1 MDYRRLLN
9 TLVSDEDITLI
20 TIHLRGESSPTLYGN
35 KVDSCVHKR
44 DEEHMTNEMYVL
56 YMDNGGTNPST
67 ASYFKTSDVLSI
79 VVEYKK

>member
-9 TLVSDEDITLI
+9 TFVGDEDITLI
-20 TIHLRGESSPTLYGN
+20 TVHLRGENSPTLYGN
-35 KVDSCVHKR
+35 KVDSCVHKK

-56 YMDNGGTNPST
+56 YMDKGDTTNST